1 MMQADMFDPTTD
13 PTEADF
19 GAFRPLVQTI
29 AEQAAE
35 FDGPVY
41 LFNGDSHRYNADHPS
56 AAGSSW
62 RAFYGVD
69 KTVDNLSRITVDGS
83 TGVND
88 YLRVKV
94 DPSSRAVL
102 SWEKMPFS
110 SRHPRPGGR
119 SAR

>member
-1 MMQADMFDPTTD
+1 MTAKVN
-13 PTEADF
+13 EANF
-19 GAFRPLVQTI
+19 GAFRPIVQTI

-35 FDGPVY
+35 FDGPGY
-41 LFNGDSHRYNADHPS
+41 LFNGDSHQDNADHPL

-62 RAFYGVD
+62 RSFYGVD
-69 KTVDNLSRITVDGS
+69 RTVDNLSRITVDGS

-102 SWEKMPFS
+102 SW
-110 SRHPRPGGR
+110 
-119 SAR
+119 